1 MDGSKNLKTSLSI
14 LIILG
19 IVGALALAAFFMI
32 TAKGDEAK
40 MPNQELAEDYNK
52 QKVEED
58 KMTSLVITVGEQKFD
73 LRLADTDAAQEIAK
87 AAPFEIEMSE
97 LNGNEKY
104 YYSENLPSNPQTI
117 GQIRAGDLMLYGD
130 DCIVLFYKD
139 FQTTYSYTR
148 LGHISD
154 PTGLAEALGDGN
166 ANVIFTKQ

>member
-19 IVGALALAAFFMI
+19 IAGALALAAFFMI
-32 TAKGDEAK
+32 TAKGNEAK
-40 MPNQELAEDYNK
+40 IPNQELAEDYNK

-87 AAPFEIEMSE
+87 ATPFEIEMSE

-104 YYSENLPSNPQTI
+104 YYGENLPSNPQEI

-154 PTGLAEALGDGN
+154 PAGLAEALGDRN

>member
-1 MDGSKNLKTSLSI
+1 
-14 LIILG
+14 
-19 IVGALALAAFFMI
+19 
-32 TAKGDEAK
+32 
-40 MPNQELAEDYNK
+40 MPNQELTEDYNK

-87 AAPFEIEMSE
+87 ATPFEIEMSE

-104 YYSENLPSNPQTI
+104 YYSENLPSNPQEI
-117 GQIRAGDLMLYGD
+117 GQIHAGDLMLYGD

>member
-19 IVGALALAAFFMI
+19 IAGALALAAFFMI
-32 TAKGDEAK
+32 ATKGDEAK

-58 KMTSLVITVGEQKFD
+58 KMTSLVIIVGEQKFD

-87 AAPFEIEMSE
+87 ATPFEIEMSE

-104 YYSENLPSNPQTI
+104 YYGENLPSNPQEI
-117 GQIRAGDLMLYGD
+117 GQIHAGDLMLYGD

-166 ANVIFTKQ
+166 VNVIFTKQ

>member
-19 IVGALALAAFFMI
+19 IAGVLALVAFFMI
-32 TAKGDEAK
+32 TSKGDETK
-40 MPNQELAEDYNK
+40 MPNQELTEDYNQ

-58 KMTSLVITVGEQKFD
+58 KMTSLVIAVGEQKFD

-87 AAPFEIEMSE
+87 ATPFEIEMSE

-104 YYSENLPSNPQTI
+104 YYGENLPSNPQAI
-117 GQIRAGDLMLYGD
+117 GQIHAGDLMLYGD

-154 PTGLAEALGDGN
+154 PTGLAEALGDGDV
-166 ANVIFTKQ
+166 NVIFTKQ

>member
-1 MDGSKNLKTSLSI
+1 
-14 LIILG
+14 
-19 IVGALALAAFFMI
+19 MI
-32 TAKGDEAK
+32 TTKGDETK
-40 MPNQELAEDYNK
+40 MPNQELTEDYNQ

-87 AAPFEIEMSE
+87 ATPFEIEMSE

-104 YYSENLPSNPQTI
+104 YYGENLPGNPQGI
-117 GQIRAGDLMLYGD
+117 GQIHAGDLMLYGD

-166 ANVIFTKQ
+166 ANVIFIKQ

>member
-1 MDGSKNLKTSLSI
+1 
-14 LIILG
+14 
-19 IVGALALAAFFMI
+19 
-32 TAKGDEAK
+32 

-58 KMTSLVITVGEQKFD
+58 KMTSLVITVGEKKFD

-87 AAPFEIEMSE
+87 ATPFEIEMSE

-104 YYSENLPSNPQTI
+104 YYGENLPSNPQEI
-117 GQIRAGDLMLYGD
+117 GQIHAGDLMLYGD

-154 PTGLAEALGDGN
+154 PTGLAEALGDRN

>member
-1 MDGSKNLKTSLSI
+1 M
-14 LIILG
+14 
-19 IVGALALAAFFMI
+19 VAFFMI
-32 TAKGDEAK
+32 TTKGDGIK
-40 MPNQELAEDYNK
+40 MPNQELTEDYNK

-87 AAPFEIEMSE
+87 ATPFEIEMSE

-104 YYSENLPSNPQTI
+104 YYSENLPSNPQEI
-117 GQIRAGDLMLYGD
+117 GQIHAGDLMLYGD

>member
-19 IVGALALAAFFMI
+19 IAGVLALAAFFMI
-32 TAKGDEAK
+32 TTKGDETK
-40 MPNQELAEDYNK
+40 MPNQELTEDYNK

-58 KMTSLVITVGEQKFD
+58 KMTSLVIAVGEQKFD

-87 AAPFEIEMSE
+87 ATPFEIEMSE

-104 YYSENLPSNPQTI
+104 YYGENLPSNPQAI
-117 GQIRAGDLMLYGD
+117 GQIHAGDLMLYGD

-154 PTGLAEALGDGN
+154 PTGLAEALGDGDV
-166 ANVIFTKQ
+166 NVIFTKQ

>member
-1 MDGSKNLKTSLSI
+1 
-14 LIILG
+14 
-19 IVGALALAAFFMI
+19 MI
-32 TAKGDEAK
+32 TTKGDETK
-40 MPNQELAEDYNK
+40 MPNQELTEDYNQ

-87 AAPFEIEMSE
+87 ATPFEIEMSE

-104 YYSENLPSNPQTI
+104 YYGENLPSNPQAI
-117 GQIRAGDLMLYGD
+117 GQIHAGDLMLYGD

-154 PTGLAEALGDGN
+154 PTGLAEALGDGDV
-166 ANVIFTKQ
+166 NVIFTKQ

>member
-1 MDGSKNLKTSLSI
+1 
-14 LIILG
+14 
-19 IVGALALAAFFMI
+19 
-32 TAKGDEAK
+32 

-58 KMTSLVITVGEQKFD
+58 KMTSLVITVGEQKFN

-104 YYSENLPSNPQTI
+104 YYGENLPSNPQTI

>member
-19 IVGALALAAFFMI
+19 IAGVLALVAFFMI
-32 TAKGDEAK
+32 TTKGDETK
-40 MPNQELAEDYNK
+40 MPNQELTEDYNQ

-58 KMTSLVITVGEQKFD
+58 KMTSLVIAVGEQKFD

-87 AAPFEIEMSE
+87 ATPFEIEMSE

-104 YYSENLPSNPQTI
+104 YYGENLPSNPQAI
-117 GQIRAGDLMLYGD
+117 GQIHAGDLMLYGD

-154 PTGLAEALGDGN
+154 PTGLAEALGDGDV
-166 ANVIFTKQ
+166 NVIFTKQ